1 MPIGT
6 KPTRGATAVADLT
19 SSGVTSGPRRAA
31 LGEGMDHT
39 PAPRQG
45 AVRAASRHTA
55 RVRFLRRAMIVGS
68 VLAVSVIA
76 IVVIFDPFR
85 HLPLGFSVSS
95 VGVEGTIVT
104 MESPKIS
111 GLRPDGGAYAITA
124 RQGVQDITKPSIME
138 LRDVDATV
146 GMIDTTSS
154 RITADHGVYDSKVD
168 LMTLTG
174 HARIKNTSGY
184 DLVMRS
190 ALMNFKTGV
199 FSSSERVKVDVSGG
213 TISSDQLEGTD
224 DGHKV
229 SFAGGVTSLFN
240 APEEGGP
247 TPQAP
252 AAKP

>member
-1 MPIGT
+1 MGSKLT
-6 KPTRGATAVADLT
+6 HGETAVADVT
-19 SSGVTSGPRRAA
+19 SSGGNSASRRTT
-31 LGEGMDHT
+31 LGAGMDHT
-39 PAPRQG
+39 PPARQG

-55 RVRFLRRAMIVGS
+55 RVRFLRRAMVVGS

-95 VGVEGTIVT
+95 VGVEGTVVT

-146 GMIDTTSS
+146 GMLDTTSS
-154 RITADHGVYDSKVD
+154 RITADQGVYDSKID
-168 LMTLTG
+168 RMTLTG

-184 DLVMRS
+184 DLVMRN
-190 ALMNFKTGV
+190 AVMNFKTGV
-199 FSSSERVKVDVSGG
+199 FSSSEHVKVDVSGG
-213 TISSDQLEGTD
+213 TISSDQLEVTD

-229 SFAGGVTSLFN
+229 SFNGAVTSLFN
-240 APEEGGP
+240 APDEGGP
-247 TPQAP
+247 APQAT